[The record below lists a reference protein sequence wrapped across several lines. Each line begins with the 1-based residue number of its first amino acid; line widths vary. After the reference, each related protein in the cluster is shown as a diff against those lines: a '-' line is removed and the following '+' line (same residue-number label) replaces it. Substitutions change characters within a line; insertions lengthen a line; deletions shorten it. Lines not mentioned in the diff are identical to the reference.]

1 MSNYLQHPL
10 RRLQLQLWLLILG
23 SSLLFSPLQAEP
35 TPPDTVLEMAS
46 REMISA
52 INANHDKIKA
62 DPTILNGLV
71 EEILMPHIDFIA
83 ASKWVLGKHWRR
95 ASKEQKLEFVRQ
107 FRTLLLRF
115 YSTALS
121 EYLSTNT
128 VTNDMFV
135 FLPLRGDMANKLV
148 TVNSEIHTPGGNI
161 IPVKYSMHLTH
172 KGWKVYDVS
181 IEGVSMVTTY
191 RTSFAAEIKQKGL
204 DGLIASLNERNDKLL
219 KKDS

>member
-1 MSNYLQHPL
+1 MPL
-10 RRLQLQLWLLILG
+10 MQIWLLILG
-23 SSLLFSPLQAEP
+23 SSLLIGPLQAEP
-35 TPPDTVLEMAS
+35 TPPNTVLEMAS
-46 REMISA
+46 RQMISA
-52 INANHDKIKA
+52 INANQDKIKT
-62 DPTILNGLV
+62 DPAVLNGLV

-95 ASKEQKLEFVRQ
+95 ANKEQKLEFIRQ

-121 EYLSTNT
+121 EYLTTNT
-128 VTNDMFV
+128 VTEDMFV
-135 FLPLRGDMANKLV
+135 FLPLRGDTTNKQV
-148 TVNSEIHTPGGNI
+148 TVNSEIHAPSGSI
-161 IPVKYSMHLTH
+161 IPVKYSMHLTR

-204 DGLIASLNERNDKLL
+204 DGLIATLTERNDKLAR
-219 KKDS
+219 KDS

>member
-1 MSNYLQHPL
+1 MSNHLPHPSGFL
-10 RRLQLQLWLLILG
+10 KQLWLLVLV
-23 SSLLFSPLQAEP
+23 STLLISPLQAEP
-35 TPPDTVLEMAS
+35 IPPDAVLQMAS

-52 INANHDKIKA
+52 INANHEKIKA
-62 DPTILNGLV
+62 DPSIVNGLV
-71 EEILMPHIDFIA
+71 EDILMPHIDFIA
-83 ASKWVLGKHWRR
+83 ASQWVLGKYWRR
-95 ASKEQKLEFVRQ
+95 ASKEQKIEFIRQ

-121 EYLSTNT
+121 EYLSANT
-128 VTNDMFV
+128 VKEEMFV
-135 FLPLRGDMANKLV
+135 FLPLRGDTTNNMV
-148 TVNSEIHTPGGNI
+148 TVNSEIHAPSGSI
-161 IPVKYSMHLTH
+161 IPVKYSMHLTR

-204 DGLIASLNERNDKLL
+204 DGLIASLSERNDKLA